1 MINIRTRKSNFCTED
16 SVLYKFFLSIAI
28 YDNNFMSIVNIAV
41 YTAHERIKKD
51 PVLIH
56 LIV

>member
-1 MINIRTRKSNFCTED
+1 MINIRTRKSNFCPED
-16 SVLYKFFLSIAI
+16 SVLYKFFLSIVI

-41 YTAHERIKKD
+41 YTGYERIKKD